1 MKHTT
6 ALRARYKETDQMG
19 VVYYSNYFV
28 WFEVARTELFR
39 AIGYPYTRIEKE
51 MALKLMVVKA
61 ACCYMMPAHYDDNID
76 IECFVSKLGNA
87 SIAFKYN
94 VLRAKNLLADGETV
108 HVFTDI
114 FNKPKRIPDAIKE
127 VLR

>member
-61 ACCYMMPAHYDDNID
+61 ACSYMMPAHYDDNID

>member
-1 MKHTT
+1 
-6 ALRARYKETDQMG
+6 
-19 VVYYSNYFV
+19 
-28 WFEVARTELFR
+28 
-39 AIGYPYTRIEKE
+39 
-51 MALKLMVVKA
+51 
-61 ACCYMMPAHYDDNID
+61 MPAHYDDNID
-76 IECFVSKLGNA
+76 IECSLSKLGNA